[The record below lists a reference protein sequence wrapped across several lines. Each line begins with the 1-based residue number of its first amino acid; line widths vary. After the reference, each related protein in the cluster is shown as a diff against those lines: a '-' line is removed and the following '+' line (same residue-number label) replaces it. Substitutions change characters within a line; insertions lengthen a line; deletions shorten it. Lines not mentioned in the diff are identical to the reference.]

1 MAPALAETIPATF
14 ALAALAAAALATI
27 AAWAPRRLLPK
38 LAAVAVFA
46 LFLPLGYAALVDLL
60 SRPKPV
66 SAAWWERRA
75 TEREATVLAGDIRED
90 EAIYLWL
97 ELPGTPEPRAY
108 RLPWDRNRARELQ
121 DALRA
126 AGERGTG
133 VKVRQPFGPPPA
145 VAAAG
150 GDPAE
155 AAEEPMFYPEAQP
168 PLPEKEP
175 APGEGPLVF
184 RSAAAPPAALP
195 PPSAPLP
202 PPG

>member
-38 LAAVAVFA
+38 LAALAVFA

-75 TEREATVLAGDIRED
+75 AGEEATVLAGRIRED
-90 EAIYLWL
+90 EGIYLWL

-108 RLPWDRNRARELQ
+108 RLPWDRERAQELQ

-126 AGERGTG
+126 AGERGAD
-133 VKVRQPFGPPPA
+133 VKVRRPFGAAAAPS
-145 VAAAG
+145 AAAG
-150 GDPAE
+150 GDPAG
-155 AAEEPMFYPEAQP
+155 AAEEPMFYPEPQP

-175 APGEGPLVF
+175 PPGGGPLVF
-184 RSAAAPPAALP
+184 RSAAAPATLP
-195 PPSAPLP
+195 P
-202 PPG
+202 G

>member
-1 MAPALAETIPATF
+1 MGAALAETIPATF

-38 LAAVAVFA
+38 LAALAVFA

-75 TEREATVLAGDIRED
+75 AERDATVLAGRIQED

-108 RLPWDRNRARELQ
+108 RLPWDRDR
-121 DALRA
+121 
-126 AGERGTG
+126 
-133 VKVRQPFGPPPA
+133 
-145 VAAAG
+145 
-150 GDPAE
+150 
-155 AAEEPMFYPEAQP
+155 
-168 PLPEKEP
+168 
-175 APGEGPLVF
+175 
-184 RSAAAPPAALP
+184 
-195 PPSAPLP
+195 
-202 PPG
+202 